1 MSIAP
6 TNMIGEHPLIMKV
19 QEIVK
24 RVAPTDATVLI
35 TGESGTGKELVARA
49 IHMASSRVT
58 RPFVPVNCAAIP
70 ENLLESELFGHV
82 RGAFT
87 GAHSSRQGM
96 FQLANHGTIFLD
108 ELGELPLPLQAKLLR
123 VLQDG
128 EVRPVGTDHPVAV
141 HVRVITATNKE
152 LAHLVEKGSFRE
164 DLFFRLQVIPIHL
177 PPLRARRSDIPIL
190 TQHFL
195 DKANRKHGLSVAIS
209 REAMIYLWE
218 YDWPGNIRELENLIE
233 RLVILS
239 ESTVAEWHDLPV
251 NIRSFVSDKKNP
263 KPTHVG
269 EPVDLR
275 VATDQLQIRLMDE
288 ALRLTNGN
296 KSAAAKILGLK
307 RTTLV
312 AKLRKQSVRSKQEVD
327 ETMLT
332 DAQEPPFDGLLA
344 MSERGKEL

>member
-6 TNMIGEHPLIMKV
+6 TNMIGDHASIRKI
-19 QEIVK
+19 QEIIK

-49 IHMASSRVT
+49 IHTASPRAA

-87 GAHSSRQGM
+87 GAHSSRLGM

-108 ELGELPLPLQAKLLR
+108 EVGELPLALQAKLLR

-128 EVRPVGTDHPVAV
+128 EVRPVGTDHSVAV
-141 HVRVITATNKE
+141 QVRVIAATNKE
-152 LAHLVEKGSFRE
+152 LAHQVEKGSFRE

-190 TQHFL
+190 TEHFL
-195 DKANRKHGLSVAIS
+195 DKANKKHGLSVIIS

-218 YDWPGNIRELENLIE
+218 YDWPGNIRELENLVE

-239 ESTVAEWHDLPV
+239 ETGVTEGQDLPA
-251 NIRSFVSDKKNP
+251 NIRSYVTDKKNP
-263 KPTHVG
+263 KTSVTG
-269 EPVDLR
+269 EQVDFR
-275 VATDQLQIRLMDE
+275 EATDQLQLRLMDE

-312 AKLRKQSVRSKQEVD
+312 AKLRKQSGRAKEESTADVDDRQE
-327 ETMLT
+327 T
-332 DAQEPPFDGLLA
+332 FDTLLA
-344 MSERGKEL
+344 SGQRNKER

>member
-6 TNMIGEHPLIMKV
+6 TNMIGEHPSIKKV
-19 QEIVK
+19 HEIIR
-24 RVAPTDATVLI
+24 RVAPTEATVLI

-49 IHMASSRVT
+49 IHSASPRAT

-70 ENLLESELFGHV
+70 ENLLESELFGHA

-87 GAHSSRQGM
+87 GAHSSRLGM

-108 ELGELPLPLQAKLLR
+108 EVGELPLALQAKLLR

-152 LAHLVEKGSFRE
+152 LAHQVEKGSFRE

-195 DKANRKHGLSVAIS
+195 EKANARHGLSVTIS

-239 ESTVAEWHDLPV
+239 ENGVAEWQDLPV

-263 KPTHVG
+263 KPTLSG
-269 EPVDLR
+269 EQVDLR
-275 VATDQLQIRLMDE
+275 EATDQLQLRLMDE
-288 ALRLTNGN
+288 ALRLTKGN

-312 AKLRKQSVRSKQEVD
+312 AKLRKQSGRTKEETAADLDDRQE
-327 ETMLT
+327 T
-332 DAQEPPFDGLLA
+332 FDTLLA
-344 MSERGKEL
+344 MGERRKEL

>member
-6 TNMIGEHPLIMKV
+6 INMIGEHPSIIKV
-19 QEIVK
+19 MEIVR

-49 IHMASSRVT
+49 IHSASSRAT

-87 GAHSSRQGM
+87 GAHSSRLGM

-108 ELGELPLPLQAKLLR
+108 EVGELPLALQAKLLR

-141 HVRVITATNKE
+141 QVRVITATNRE
-152 LAHLVEKGSFRE
+152 LAHLVERGSFRE

-190 TQHFL
+190 TEHFL
-195 DKANRKHGLSVAIS
+195 DKANKKHGLNVAIS

-218 YDWPGNIRELENLIE
+218 YDWPGNIRELENLVE

-239 ESTVAEWHDLPV
+239 ERSVAEWQDLPV
-251 NIRSFVSDKKNP
+251 NIRAFVSDKKNP
-263 KPTHVG
+263 QPTQSG
-269 EPVDLR
+269 EQVDLR
-275 VATDQLQIRLMDE
+275 VATDQLQYRLMDE

-312 AKLRKQSVRSKQEVD
+312 AKLRKQSVRAKKEDAADLV
-327 ETMLT
+327 T
-332 DAQEPPFDGLLA
+332 DQGSLFDGLLA
-344 MSERGKEL
+344 VGERGKEL

>member
-1 MSIAP
+1 MSLAP
-6 TNMIGEHPLIMKV
+6 THMIGDHPSIQKI
-19 QEIVK
+19 QEIIK

-49 IHMASSRVT
+49 IHTASPRAS

-70 ENLLESELFGHV
+70 ENLLESELFGHA

-87 GAHSSRQGM
+87 GAHASRLGM
-96 FQLANHGTIFLD
+96 FQVANQGTIFLD
-108 ELGELPLPLQAKLLR
+108 EVGELPLALQAKLLR

-141 HVRVITATNKE
+141 HVRVIAATNKE
-152 LAHLVEKGSFRE
+152 LPHQVEKGSFRE

-190 TQHFL
+190 VQHFL
-195 DKANRKHGLSVAIS
+195 DKANTKHALKVLLS

-218 YDWPGNIRELENLIE
+218 YDWPGNIRELENLVE

-239 ESTVAEWHDLPV
+239 DNGVTEWQDLPT
-251 NIRSFVSDKKNP
+251 NIRCFVADKKNP
-263 KPTHVG
+263 RPTLSN
-269 EPVDLR
+269 EQVDLR
-275 VATDQLQIRLMDE
+275 EATDQLQLRLMDE

-312 AKLRKQSVRSKQEVD
+312 AKLRKQSGGPKSASAVQFDPRQE
-327 ETMLT
+327 T
-332 DAQEPPFDGLLA
+332 FDTLLA
-344 MSERGKEL
+344 SGEHRKER